1 VVIGTAIDK
10 ISNHYSMSI
19 LKRWQQIFAILV
31 PLLLDG
37 NIVLVIKNILR
48 IRPISFSARCHW
60 KVFDHYVNTFYLFV
74 CVWKKVSYFPSFHYY
89 NFCLN
94 YISIN
99 ITLKAKR
106 KDRGFILYQ
115 RKRQCIILIWHYC
128 SISSISIQH
137 INYFYP

>member
-1 VVIGTAIDK
+1 MLVVIGTAIDK
-10 ISNHYSMSI
+10 ISNHYSRSI
-19 LKRWQQIFAILV
+19 LKRWQQIFVILV

-37 NIVLVIKNILR
+37 NIVLVITNILR
-48 IRPISFSARCHW
+48 IRPISFSASCNWR
-60 KVFDHYVNTFYLFV
+60 VFDQYVNTFYLFV

-106 KDRGFILYQ
+106 K
-115 RKRQCIILIWHYC
+115 RQCIILIWHYC

>member
-1 VVIGTAIDK
+1 MLVVIGTAIDK

-74 CVWKKVSYFPSFHYY
+74 CVWNEVSYFLSFH
-89 NFCLN
+89 
-94 YISIN
+94 
-99 ITLKAKR
+99 
-106 KDRGFILYQ
+106 FIPFLQ
-115 RKRQCIILIWHYC
+115 FLLWIIFT
-128 SISSISIQH
+128 SISFQKQNERDNVLFFYSIIVVFHLHPS
-137 INYFYP
+137 NT